1 MENIKKIN
9 LHGTEYDLGF
19 SSNDFTD
26 ALKSKLDNISA
37 NAQVNIIESILL
49 NGQQVSVQNKQVN
62 LGNLQKT
69 LKAGAGINIASDGT
83 ITSTL
88 DIGVFKIVDTL
99 PESPEANNEN
109 KIHVVSNPSGP
120 TGNVYN
126 EYLWDGSKWE
136 ELGNFKADVDL
147 SEYAKTKDVDAK
159 LSNKVDKVPGK
170 ELSTNDYTTIEKTKL
185 SNISSDANKVEMS
198 VVDDTLTIV
207 IS

>member
-1 MENIKKIN
+1 MGNIKKIN
-9 LHGTEYDLGF
+9 LNGTEYDLGF

-88 DIGVFKIVDTL
+88 DIGVFKIVQTL
-99 PESPEANNEN
+99 PERPEANNEN
-109 KIHVVSNPSGP
+109 KIHVIPNPSGS

-159 LSNKVDKVPGK
+159 LSNKVDKVSGK
-170 ELSTNDYTTIEKTKL
+170 GLSTNDYTTIEKTKL

-198 VVDDTLTIV
+198 VVYDTLTIV